1 MKSIHYRLARV
12 SFTLLCM
19 LFAWHGHAAD
29 ERVLSVDRFVPHV
42 STVPINKGQTVGLH
56 LRERVL
62 ASVAQ
67 QATKGTPAP
76 VVLFLHGGFS
86 PAPVAYD
93 LDYKD
98 YSWMAYLARAGFD
111 VFALAHTA
119 YGFSPKPGMDDP
131 CNVVAE
137 QQKILIPH
145 VLNEPCA
152 PRYPHKMVSSQTE
165 WDEIEAAVKY
175 LLQLRGVKKVHMVGW
190 STGTPR
196 IGGFA
201 AKYPE
206 LVDRIVFLAPAPFFE
221 KDEPPATMPEP
232 GAPMIMQT
240 RERLEKERWLA
251 DVKCQGQIDDDSVRD
266 EMWKQLM
273 VQEGI
278 GATWAPGGLMRA
290 PNRTNYGWRGNV
302 PKIKAPT
309 LILLGEFDNFERR
322 QDTWKALTVEQKVFI
337 KVACGSH
344 YLQYEKN
351 RKVLHEASR
360 QWLQSGNVIGVKQG
374 LLAADAAGNI
384 RKQ

>member
-1 MKSIHYRLARV
+1 MKHIL
-12 SFTLLCM
+12 FLLISAIA
-19 LFAWHGHAAD
+19 LFANNTHAAED
-29 ERVLSVDRFVPHV
+29 RVLSVDRFVPHV

-67 QATKGTPAP
+67 RAEQNAKAGTPAP

-93 LDYKD
+93 LNYKD
-98 YSWMAYLARAGFD
+98 YSWMEYLAKAGFD

-131 CNVVAE
+131 CNVAAE
-137 QQKILIPH
+137 QQKLLIPH
-145 VLNEPCA
+145 VLKEPCA

-165 WDEIEAAVKY
+165 WDEIDSAVKFI
-175 LLQLRGVKKVHMVGW
+175 LQLRGAKKLHLAGW

-196 IGGFA
+196 LGGFA
-201 AKYPE
+201 AKNPQ
-206 LVDRIVFLAPAPFFE
+206 LVDRIVLFAPAPFFE
-221 KDEPPATMPEP
+221 KDEPPAVMPEP
-232 GAPMIMQT
+232 GAPMILQT

-266 EMWKQLM
+266 EMWRQLM
-273 VQEGI
+273 LQEGI
-278 GATWAPGGLMRA
+278 GATWVPGGLMRA
-290 PNRTNYGWRGNV
+290 PNRMNYGWRAMV
-302 PKIKAPT
+302 PQIKSPV
-309 LILLGEFDNFERR
+309 LVLLGEFDNFERR
-322 QDTWKALTVEQKVFI
+322 QDSWKALTVEHKVFVKI
-337 KVACGSH
+337 ACGSH

-360 QWLQSGNVIGVKQG
+360 EWLQKGTVMGVRQG
-374 LLAADAAGNI
+374 RLSADAAGRI
-384 RKQ
+384 SQ